1 MSRASRV
8 SVVIPVKDDAEYL
21 RRCLAALAVQSTA
34 PREVVVVDNGSSD
47 ASRRVARR
55 YGARLV
61 RERRPGIPA
70 AASRGYD
77 AARGRVIARLD
88 ADSIPPRDWVA
99 RIDRAFAR
107 DRALAALTGPG
118 VFPGLPRPLRVLAAA
133 GYMQP
138 YFRVFGALLR
148 QPPVFGSNLALRRRD
163 WRRLRRRV
171 HRADPRVHD
180 DLDLSIHLAGRRVRL
195 DPDLRVGISARPLR
209 SPVGMLRRV
218 GMALWTLARHPG
230 GVRGGR

>member
-21 RRCLAALAVQSTA
+21 RRCLAALAAQTRA
-34 PREVVVVDNGSSD
+34 PREVVVVDNGSTD

-88 ADSIPPRDWVA
+88 ADSVPPRDWVA

-107 DRALAALTGPG
+107 DRSLAALTGPG
-118 VFPGLPRPLRVLAAA
+118 VFPALPRPLQVVAGI
-133 GYMQP
+133 GYMRA
-138 YFRVFGALLR
+138 YFRLFGLLLG
-148 QPPVFGSNLALRRRD
+148 QPPVFGSNLALRRRV

-171 HRADPRVHD
+171 HRDDRRVHD
-180 DLDLSIHLAGRRVRL
+180 DLDLGIHLAGMPVRL
-195 DPDLRVGISARPLR
+195 DPDLRVAVSARPLR
-209 SPVGMLRRV
+209 SPVGMVRRV
-218 GMALWTLARHPG
+218 GMALWTLAQHPPG
-230 GVRGGR
+230 ARR

>member
-21 RRCLAALAVQSTA
+21 RRCLAALAAQTRA
-34 PREVVVVDNGSSD
+34 PREVVVVDNGSTD

-88 ADSIPPRDWVA
+88 ADSVPPRDWVA
-99 RIDRAFAR
+99 R
-107 DRALAALTGPG
+107 
-118 VFPGLPRPLRVLAAA
+118 
-133 GYMQP
+133 
-138 YFRVFGALLR
+138 
-148 QPPVFGSNLALRRRD
+148 RRRV

-171 HRADPRVHD
+171 HRDDRRVHD
-180 DLDLSIHLAGRRVRL
+180 DLDLSIHLAGMPVRL
-195 DPDLRVGISARPLR
+195 DPDLRVAVSARPLR
-209 SPVGMLRRV
+209 SPVGMVRRV
-218 GMALWTLARHPG
+218 GMALWTLAQHPPG
-230 GVRGGR
+230 ARR